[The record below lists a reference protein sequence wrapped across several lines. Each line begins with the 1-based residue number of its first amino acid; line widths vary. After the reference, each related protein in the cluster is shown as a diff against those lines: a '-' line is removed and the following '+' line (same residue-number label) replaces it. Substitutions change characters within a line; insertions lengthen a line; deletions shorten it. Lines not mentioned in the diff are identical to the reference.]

1 MGTQLREIDL
11 FHGLSNEQVEPLL
24 GMFERRVFAAGEL
37 ILGPGS
43 DTGRLYLVIEGTV
56 RLLERSPEGREVTI
70 DLLGQGRL
78 FGLGGLLGLRHPG
91 HLVQAAGVSV
101 IGSAQSDHL
110 LAAVARRPRLM
121 RNLLAQLSARLARH
135 EQRLG
140 LAASAD
146 ARTRLAATLYRLAS
160 AVGEQLPDGTRRL
173 PPALTHSALAQQIGS
188 RRETV
193 CRLLAGF
200 DAEGLIRR
208 EAGGVLVIDLPTLA
222 EAFELADGV

>member
-1 MGTQLREIDL
+1 
-11 FHGLSNEQVEPLL
+11 
-24 GMFERRVFAAGEL
+24 
-37 ILGPGS
+37 
-43 DTGRLYLVIEGTV
+43 
-56 RLLERSPEGREVTI
+56 
-70 DLLGQGRL
+70 
-78 FGLGGLLGLRHPG
+78 
-91 HLVQAAGVSV
+91 
-101 IGSAQSDHL
+101 
-110 LAAVARRPRLM
+110 M